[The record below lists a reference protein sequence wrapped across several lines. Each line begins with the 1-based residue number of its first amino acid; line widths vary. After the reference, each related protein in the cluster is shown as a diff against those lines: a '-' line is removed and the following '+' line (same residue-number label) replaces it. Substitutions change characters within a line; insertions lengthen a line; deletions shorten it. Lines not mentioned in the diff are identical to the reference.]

1 MTPPL
6 PAGSDTAR
14 SGAALIE
21 ASLVVALMCLV
32 LFGVMQVSRIYAARE
47 VIDYAS
53 MSGARARAVGL
64 NSFMVEKVVR
74 VASIPNAGRMV
85 TPDEGFFANAPRRP
99 DAGRRPGEMWEE
111 ALAEAPGVT
120 PQAELERQR
129 MPFYLGGE
137 NRAQLRAILDYENW
151 RTISQQVSYHGEDE
165 ISVRV
170 DQRFPL
176 SFPLRR
182 AFSAGDEALLRASGG
197 GARMTDHSA
206 LYLE

>member
-6 PAGSDTAR
+6 PVGSDTTR

-74 VASIPNAGRMV
+74 VAAIPNAGRMV
-85 TPDEGFFANAPRRP
+85 IPDE
-99 DAGRRPGEMWEE
+99 DAFMDSAEHRGSRQRPGEMWEE
-111 ALAEAPGVT
+111 AVAATPGMPLRSV
-120 PQAELERQR
+120 LERQR
-129 MPFYLGGE
+129 IPFYLGGE
-137 NRAQLRAILDYENW
+137 NHAQLGAILDYENW
-151 RTISQQVSYHGEDE
+151 RTVSQQVSYHGEDE

-170 DQRFPL
+170 NQRFPL

-182 AFSAGDEALLRASGG
+182 AFAAGDEALLRASAG